1 MGGVLKNI
9 IIVILLAVLAFIA
22 GSLAADGAQAALVPA
37 VIVLGCFLLIYL
49 GKNCWWLVFL
59 VPQLMRLVNLSFLHG
74 FPVHLLL
81 CCVILAYWLL
91 MFTMG
96 YVKLTW
102 HGVVWM
108 DIMTAIFVAYFLF
121 GYARH
126 PVSLG
131 VLRDIT
137 DSYAGF
143 TGGKEY
149 VWCLAATIAYVTVSV
164 IPCNFSSLLKVFKY
178 AFILG
183 CAVSIY
189 KTTYG
194 FITGGGYAVMERAYE
209 TRSAPL
215 GAIGGQIYSYMLAK
229 FSLVSMLLS
238 PWKLAIL
245 LVAALAALMQG
256 FREGLAE
263 KGAYALSC
271 VIVHRNLAL
280 MCVLLAAGYGTL
292 LYLSSEKM
300 LYHFP
305 HGVQR
310 VLTVVPGLD
319 VEEGIKEGA
328 SHSWQWRVEM
338 WEQALE
344 PTSGYIKDY
353 VWGDGFG
360 QDVKQMR
367 LTTIALNRGE
377 MGGGDQRS
385 FMETGTWHSG
395 IITSIH
401 RTGYVGLVL
410 NILWSLFA
418 TFMVFRVGFSL
429 KRLKGCEFAYILILA
444 LPANLL
450 VFYGSAGTY
459 PMFLDSFHTAAVA
472 KVLYRLALKEGIMGN
487 LFTRTVYVPLML
499 QQQPLPDTEKRP
511 EISPQQA

>member
-59 VPQLMRLVNLSFLHG
+59 APPLMSFLDLSFLHG
-74 FPVHLLL
+74 LPISFLL
-81 CCVILAYWLL
+81 CGVILAYWLL

-102 HGVVWM
+102 HGVIWM

-121 GYARH
+121 GYVRH

-131 VLRDIT
+131 VARDIT
-137 DSYAGF
+137 DADAGF

-149 VWCLAATIAYVTVSV
+149 VWCLAATLAYVTVSV
-164 IPCNFSSLLKVFKY
+164 IPSNLASLFKVFKY
-178 AFILG
+178 LFILG
-183 CAVSIY
+183 CILAIIM
-189 KTTYG
+189 TARR
-194 FITGGGYAVMERAYE
+194 FIIGGGYAVMERAYE

-215 GAIGGQIYSYMLAK
+215 GAIGGQIYYYMLAK
-229 FSLVSMLLS
+229 LPLVAMLLS

-245 LVAALAALMQG
+245 FAATFAVLMG
-256 FREGLAE
+256 GGREGFAE
-263 KGAYALSC
+263 KGGYALSC
-271 VIVHRNLAL
+271 VIIHRNLAL

-319 VEEGIKEGA
+319 VEEGIKKGA

-360 QDVKQMR
+360 QDIKQLR
-367 LTTIALNRGE
+367 LTTIAMNRGE
-377 MGGGDQRS
+377 MGGGDQRF

-418 TFMVFRVGFSL
+418 IFMVFRVGFNL
-429 KRLKGCEFAYILILA
+429 KRLKDSEFAFMPIFA
-444 LPANLL
+444 LPTGLL

-459 PMFLDSFHTAAVA
+459 PYYFGFFYTAAVA

-499 QQQPLPDTEKRP
+499 QQQPLPDTEERP
-511 EISPQQA
+511 GNSFRQA